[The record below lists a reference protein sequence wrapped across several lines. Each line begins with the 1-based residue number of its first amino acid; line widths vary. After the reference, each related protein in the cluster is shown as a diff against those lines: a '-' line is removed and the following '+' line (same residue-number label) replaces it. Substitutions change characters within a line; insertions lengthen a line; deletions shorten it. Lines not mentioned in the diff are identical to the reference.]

1 MTSVRRI
8 YVDSRLRSGGTNAD
22 FTYDL
27 PRSIEVPD
35 QTIAYVDSVLLPN
48 VFTTI
53 HENSTDSTATNGLT
67 LTTSRGGYIPLPKG
81 V

>member
-8 YVDSRLRSGGTNAD
+8 YVDSRLRSGGTDSD

-48 VFTTI
+48 AWATL
-53 HENSTDSTATNGLT
+53 HEFINRLYFSE
-67 LTTSRGGYIPLPKG
+67 
-81 V
+81 

>member
-35 QTIAYVDSVLLPN
+35 QTIAYVDSVLVPN

-53 HENSTDSTATNGLT
+53 HENNNRLYFSEWTNINDIQ
-67 LTTSRGGYIPLPKG
+67 SRI
-81 V
+81 